1 MASIVMV
8 IGQSGTGK
16 STSLRNFKKG
26 ECSVINV
33 SRKPMPFKC
42 EIPVANV
49 GKYETIKELLLKT
62 ESPSIVIDDSTY
74 LLVNEYMSKAD
85 ERGYDKYTSMAKSFW
100 DLMNFCINELPDWKI
115 VYFLG
120 HTEKGD
126 DGREH
131 FKTVGKMLDNTVV
144 LEGYCT
150 VVLKTVVED
159 GHYYFQTHNNGYD
172 TVKSPL
178 GMFTQDR
185 IDNDLKATDAEIRKY
200 FNLPTSKPAENKSN
214 ENKKS
219 EKKGE

>member
-33 SRKPMPFKC
+33 SRKPLPFKC
-42 EIPVANV
+42 ELAVANT
-49 GKYETIKELLLKT
+49 GNYQTIKDLLSKT
-62 ESPSIVIDDSTY
+62 ESPAIVIDDCTY

-85 ERGYDKYTSMAKSFW
+85 ERGFDKYTAMAKSFW
-100 DLMNFCINELPDWKI
+100 ELMNFCINQLPDNKI
-115 VYFLG
+115 VYFMG

-144 LEGYCT
+144 CEGYCT

-159 GHYYFQTHNNGYD
+159 GKYYFSTHNNGYD
-172 TVKSPL
+172 TVKTPF
-178 GMFTQDR
+178 GMYETDR
-185 IDNDLKATDAEIRKY
+185 IDNDLKAVDLKLREY
-200 FNLPTSKPAENKSN
+200 FGIETKATKT
-214 ENKKS
+214 
-219 EKKGE
+219 KGDK